1 MNKDINCL
9 LVEDNVAYASLI
21 EKGFRANG
29 FESIRHFENGQE
41 ILDFLFDHR
50 NSPDLILS
58 RNIILLDIHMPKV
71 DGFEVLRRIKSDEM
85 LRSIPVIMHT
95 TVDNDDAIDR
105 CNKIGC
111 DGFIVKS
118 PYICEVLKKLD
129 GFLTHRKWN

>member
-9 LVEDNVAYASLI
+9 LVEDNMAYALLI
-21 EKGFRANG
+21 KRGFRANG
-29 FESIRHFENGQE
+29 FENIQHFENGQE
-41 ILDFLFDHR
+41 ILDFLLYHR

-58 RNIILLDIHMPKV
+58 KNIILLDINMPKV
-71 DGFEVLRRIKSDEM
+71 DGFEVLRRIKGDEM

-95 TVDNDDAIDR
+95 TTDNGEAIDR

-118 PYICEVLKKLD
+118 PYICEVLKKLE
-129 GFLTHRKWN
+129 GFLQIETVS